1 MDRFKTKSDGY
12 GSVQNE
18 LLHQIRTGSE
28 KENVL
33 SKRDAQGNLC

>member
-1 MDRFKTKSDGY
+1 MDRFKTKSAGI
-12 GSVQNE
+12 GLCKTRFAPNK
-18 LLHQIRTGSE
+18 TGSE